1 MGLVLLSWSANSIAG
16 MSPQDIVRAYY
27 AAYNEKNT
35 DQLSALMMA
44 DVVYEP
50 NQGKKMTGSD
60 KYKEYVA
67 DTFKTVEEKCND
79 LVVYS
84 SSRSKKI
91 VAKTNV
97 SGKYIK
103 DVEGYPKAH
112 GQSYKIQVLEV
123 FEIVD
128 SKIKSLSTY
137 YNEKDWVAQISR

>member
-1 MGLVLLSWSANSIAG
+1 MVEMKFLSLMGLVLLGWSANSMAG
-16 MSPQDIVRAYY
+16 MSPQ
-27 AAYNEKNT
+27 
-35 DQLSALMMA
+35 

-60 KYKEYVA
+60 KYKEYVT

-97 SGKYIK
+97 AGKYIK

-112 GQSYKIQVLEV
+112 GQPYKIQVLEV